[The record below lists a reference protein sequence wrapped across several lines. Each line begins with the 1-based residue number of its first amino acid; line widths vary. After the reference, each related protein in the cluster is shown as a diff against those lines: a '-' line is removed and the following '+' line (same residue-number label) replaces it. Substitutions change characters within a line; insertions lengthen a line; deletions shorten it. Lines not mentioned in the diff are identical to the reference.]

1 MNKQDLKKML
11 SDIAQENRLF
21 SKKSYLDTLTFPSKI
36 IARQDKAKELVRLF
50 LGYKQELVVP
60 FISVYGRSGSGKST
74 IVRFV
79 CENLDDISY
88 SFVNLRKAKTV
99 FGCAN
104 LILAELGQPNLKSAQ
119 GINTALETISSSIVS
134 VLEQDGNKLF
144 VLVLDEFD
152 VLFNDAR
159 GKPSDFVYNLVV
171 MEERLREKGHL
182 VCVVAISNNVM
193 SDYEL
198 DDRVRSRI
206 GSSEVFF
213 GAYSKKDVLAII
225 KDRAQK
231 AFSDKID
238 PAVIQYCA
246 EYSSAEH
253 GDARRAID
261 LLRVAAEIASLK
273 GEKKISKSHV
283 DLANEELQ
291 KDRVVKII
299 SAASY
304 HLRLGCAAL
313 IRITFLSGEVW
324 HSTSTIYKQ
333 YCKIIA
339 KDVKPL
345 SYRRVSELLTELQ
358 NSGLAL
364 SQTSSK
370 GRHGYGTQYKLTL
383 SPEIIGQSC
392 FSEWWDDLVKRR
404 AGHEATLRSRESLNP
419 LMGKSQFGLNALSK
433 QLAESVKQSWDSYVG
448 LD

>member
-36 IARQDKAKELVRLF
+36 IGRQDKAKELVRLF

-74 IVRFV
+74 TVKFV
-79 CENLDDISY
+79 CKNLDDISY
-88 SFVNLRKAKTV
+88 CFVNLRKAKTV

-119 GINTALETISSSIVS
+119 GINMALETISRSIES
-134 VLEQDGNKLF
+134 VLERKGNKLF

-171 MEERLREKGHL
+171 MEENLREKGHL

-261 LLRVAAEIASLK
+261 LLRVAAELASLK
-273 GEKKISKSHV
+273 GERISKSHV
-283 DLANEELQ
+283 DLANQELQ

-313 IRITFLSGEVW
+313 IQITFLSGEVW

-333 YCKIIA
+333 YCKIIE

-345 SYRRVSELLTELQ
+345 GYRRVSELLTELQ

-370 GRHGYGTQYKLTL
+370 GRHGYGTQYKLTI

-392 FSEWWDDLVKRR
+392 FSEWWTDLVKLKTK
-404 AGHEATLRSRESLNP
+404 HEAALRSSESRKL
-419 LMGKSQFGLNALSK
+419 LMKKGQFGFTLSK
-433 QLAESVKQSWDSYVG
+433 QLEESVKQDWDRYVG

>member
-1 MNKQDLKKML
+1 MV

-36 IARQDKAKELVRLF
+36 IGRQDKAKELVRLF

-74 IVRFV
+74 MVRFV

-88 SFVNLRKAKTV
+88 CFVNLRKAKTV

-104 LILAELGQPNLKSAQ
+104 LILAELGQPNLK
-119 GINTALETISSSIVS
+119 
-134 VLEQDGNKLF
+134 

-171 MEERLREKGHL
+171 MEENLREKGHL

-261 LLRVAAEIASLK
+261 LLRVAAELASLK
-273 GEKKISKSHV
+273 GERISKSHV
-283 DLANEELQ
+283 DLANQELQ

-313 IRITFLSGEVW
+313 IQITFLSGEVW

-333 YCKIIA
+333 YCKIIE

-345 SYRRVSELLTELQ
+345 GYRRVSELLTELQ

-370 GRHGYGTQYKLTL
+370 GRHGYGTQYKLTV

-392 FSEWWDDLVKRR
+392 FSEWWADLVKRKTK
-404 AGHEATLRSRESLNP
+404 HEADLRSSESWKP
-419 LMGKSQFGLNALSK
+419 LMKKGQFGFTLSK
-433 QLAESVKQSWDSYVG
+433 QLEESVKRDWDSYVG

>member
-1 MNKQDLKKML
+1 LNKQDLKKML
-11 SDIAQENRLF
+11 SEIAQENRLF

-36 IARQDKAKELVRLF
+36 IGRQDKAKELVRLF

-74 IVRFV
+74 TVRFV
-79 CENLDDISY
+79 CKNLDDISY
-88 SFVNLRKAKTV
+88 CFVNLRKAKTV

-119 GINTALETISSSIVS
+119 GINMALETISRSIKL
-134 VLEQDGNKLF
+134 VLERERSKLF

-152 VLFNDAR
+152 VLFNDVR

-171 MEERLREKGHL
+171 MEENLREKGHL

-213 GAYSKKDVLAII
+213 GAYSKKDVLAIL

-261 LLRVAAEIASLK
+261 LLRVTAEIASLK
-273 GEKKISKSHV
+273 EEKISKSHV

-333 YCKIIA
+333 YCKITE

-370 GRHGYGTQYKLTL
+370 GRHGYGTQYKLTV

-392 FSEWWDDLVKRR
+392 FSEWWADLVKRKTK
-404 AGHEATLRSRESLNP
+404 HEASLRSSESQ
-419 LMGKSQFGLNALSK
+419 KSLRKKGQFGFALSK
-433 QLAESVKQSWDSYVG
+433 QLEESVKQDWDRYVG